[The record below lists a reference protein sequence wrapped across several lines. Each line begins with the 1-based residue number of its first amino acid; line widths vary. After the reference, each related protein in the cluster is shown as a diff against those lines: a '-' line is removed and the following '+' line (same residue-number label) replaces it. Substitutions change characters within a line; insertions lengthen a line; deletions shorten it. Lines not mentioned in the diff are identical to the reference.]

1 MARGPRRSGHC
12 ELGRHAASSENR
24 NGRSFEDA
32 VSNIHGF
39 ENTKGPK
46 YPDCPS
52 SGTKQR
58 ADAVALPSLSLL
70 QNPTVSRKMD
80 VWRSGLGTDRR
91 RRFNPS
97 YRALREFLSEGRS
110 PFSLDPYLS
119 RMSPGISALR
129 CHRLRHPNSSTLLP
143 KFFNRM
149 PPTGRGSIWPEA
161 SGNAPM
167 ALEGRIVSAGTK
179 CRVDCRTPL
188 RTGNDRPR
196 RRLLL
201 W

>member
-1 MARGPRRSGHC
+1 MRGKRTAPFRSLRLETPRCYQRKQARAKFRRRRKKPS
-12 ELGRHAASSENR
+12 
-24 NGRSFEDA
+24 
-32 VSNIHGF
+32 GF

-70 QNPTVSRKMD
+70 QNPTVPAKWM
-80 VWRSGLGTDRR
+80 SGGRALGTDRR

-97 YRALREFLSEGRS
+97 YRALREFLSEGKS

-129 CHRLRHPNSSTLLP
+129 CYRLRHLNLSTLLP
-143 KFFNRM
+143 KSF
-149 PPTGRGSIWPEA
+149 
-161 SGNAPM
+161 
-167 ALEGRIVSAGTK
+167 K
-179 CRVDCRTPL
+179 
-188 RTGNDRPR
+188 
-196 RRLLL
+196 
-201 W
+201 